1 MENKWKNRRLK
12 KKYDE
17 KLKIEPCNSK
27 VSADITQSNNSLSK
41 LISYT
46 AEQTVG
52 NIYIDS
58 NNSRINKFAKPL
70 RALKREDKRKYKKAI
85 AWRNPRK

>member
-1 MENKWKNRRLK
+1 MTR
-12 KKYDE
+12 KYDE
-17 KLKIEPCNSK
+17 KLKIELFNSK
-27 VSADITQSNNSLSK
+27 ITADITQSNNSLSK

-70 RALKREDKRKYKKAI
+70 RALKREEKRKYKKAI
-85 AWRNPRK
+85 A

>member
-1 MENKWKNRRLK
+1 MK

-27 VSADITQSNNSLSK
+27 VTADITQSNNNSLSK

-58 NNSRINKFAKPL
+58 NNSRINKFAKPVG
-70 RALKREDKRKYKKAI
+70 ALKREEKRKYKKAI
-85 AWRNPRK
+85 A

>member
-1 MENKWKNRRLK
+1 MTR
-12 KKYDE
+12 KYDE
-17 KLKIEPCNSK
+17 KLKIELFNSK
-27 VSADITQSNNSLSK
+27 ITADITQSNNSLSK

-52 NIYIDS
+52 NIYINS

-70 RALKREDKRKYKKAI
+70 RALKREEKRKYKKAI
-85 AWRNPRK
+85 A

>member
-1 MENKWKNRRLK
+1 MT

-17 KLKIEPCNSK
+17 KLKIELFNSK
-27 VSADITQSNNSLSK
+27 VTADITQSNNSLSK

-46 AEQTVG
+46 AEQTVR

-58 NNSRINKFAKPL
+58 NNSRIKKFAKPL
-70 RALKREDKRKYKKAI
+70 RALKKEEKRKYKKAI
-85 AWRNPRK
+85 A